1 MRGSGLPVY
10 LETETEANVR
20 SYQRL
25 GFRVLET
32 MTLPVVE
39 LPAWLMLCEPSAR
52 S

>member
-25 GFRVLET
+25 GCRVLET